1 MLFSTLDLQAGY
13 WQVAM
18 ALEDKEKTAFITK
31 YSLFQY
37 TRMSC
42 GLCNAPSTFQRAME
56 VALRGLQW
64 KTLLVY
70 IDDLII
76 VSSNLDE
83 HLTCLAE
90 VLQRLRQYG
99 LKLKR

>member
-1 MLFSTLDLQAGY
+1 
-13 WQVAM
+13 
-18 ALEDKEKTAFITK
+18 
-31 YSLFQY
+31 
-37 TRMSC
+37 
-42 GLCNAPSTFQRAME
+42 ME

-99 LKLKR
+99 LKLKPRKCNLLQKEVVFLGASGGQ